1 MILFLSYLALADLP
15 AILDRLVTE
24 DALCCCVP

>member
-1 MILFLSYLALADLP
+1 MTLFLAFIALVDLP

-24 DALCCCVP
+24 EALSCCVP